1 MSRVFILPN
10 IKNGGMMM
18 NQQPTDELKRSLGF
32 WSAISIVIG
41 TIIGSGIFF
50 KQGSVLDSA
59 GTSTLAI
66 AAWVF
71 GGIITLTGGLTVAE
85 IGAQMPYTGG
95 LYVYIENLY
104 GRLLGFLA
112 GWMQVIVYGPAI
124 IASVAGFM
132 SILMANFFGLGTQ
145 WRIPLAVITV
155 IAIGVMNLFENKV
168 GAIFSIITT
177 AGKMIPIAAII
188 IFGLFWGHQD
198 AFGQTVTEIHQST
211 GGFGVAVLATLFG
224 YDGWILIANLGGE
237 MKNPQKLLP
246 KAIIL
251 GISSVL
257 VIYTLITIGIFRFI
271 PANMIHSLGE
281 NTTSYLA
288 TKAFGEIGGK
298 LLSIG
303 IIISMMGTLNGKII
317 TFPRIVYA
325 MARRGDLPFS
335 RLLSYVTPK
344 GKSPIIATV
353 FIIILAT
360 IMMLFFDPDHLSD
373 LCVFTIYCFY
383 LMTFFGIFILR
394 KKNNKRPF
402 STPLYPLVPIV
413 AIAGGLFV
421 LISELFNDPAGVLL
435 FVSIV
440 VIGLPVLY
448 VVKRMDS
455 KRLK

>member
-1 MSRVFILPN
+1 MEKEN
-10 IKNGGMMM
+10 N
-18 NQQPTDELKRSLGF
+18 ELRRSLGF
-32 WSAISIVIG
+32 GSAISIVIG

-50 KQGSVLDSA
+50 KQASILDSA
-59 GTSTLAI
+59 GSSTMAI
-66 AAWVF
+66 AAWIF
-71 GGIITLTGGLTVAE
+71 GGVITLTAGLTIAE

-95 LYVYIENLY
+95 LYVYVENLY
-104 GRLLGFLA
+104 GRICGFLA

-132 SILMANFFGLGTQ
+132 SIMITNLFGIDAK
-145 WRIPLAVITV
+145 WRIPVALITI
-155 IAIGVMNLFENKV
+155 IAIGLMNFLENNV
-168 GAIFSIITT
+168 AAAFSVITT
-177 AGKMIPIAAII
+177 IGKMIPIAAII

-198 AFGQTVTEIHQST
+198 ALGQTVSEVNRST

-281 NTTSYLA
+281 NSTSYLA

-303 IIISMMGTLNGKII
+303 IIISIMGTLNGKII

>member
-1 MSRVFILPN
+1 MEKEN
-10 IKNGGMMM
+10 N
-18 NQQPTDELKRSLGF
+18 ELRRSLGF
-32 WSAISIVIG
+32 GSAISIVIG

-50 KQGSVLDSA
+50 KQASILDSA
-59 GTSTLAI
+59 GSSTMAI
-66 AAWVF
+66 AAWIF
-71 GGIITLTGGLTVAE
+71 GGVITLTAGLTIAE

-95 LYVYIENLY
+95 LYVYVENLY
-104 GRLLGFLA
+104 GRICGFLA

-132 SILMANFFGLGTQ
+132 SIMITNLFGIDAK
-145 WRIPLAVITV
+145 WRIPVALITI
-155 IAIGVMNLFENKV
+155 IAIGLMNFLENNV
-168 GAIFSIITT
+168 AAAFSVITT
-177 AGKMIPIAAII
+177 IGKMIPIAAII

-198 AFGQTVTEIHQST
+198 ALGQTVSEVNRST

>member
-1 MSRVFILPN
+1 MNKLDSVFVLRRVSFMEKEN
-10 IKNGGMMM
+10 N
-18 NQQPTDELKRSLGF
+18 ELRRSLGF
-32 WSAISIVIG
+32 GSAISIVIG

-50 KQGSVLDSA
+50 KQASILDSA
-59 GTSTLAI
+59 GSSTMAI
-66 AAWVF
+66 AAWIF
-71 GGIITLTGGLTVAE
+71 GGVITLTAGLTIAE

-95 LYVYIENLY
+95 LYVYVENLY
-104 GRLLGFLA
+104 GRICGFLA

-132 SILMANFFGLGTQ
+132 SIMITNLFGIDAK
-145 WRIPLAVITV
+145 WRIPVALITI
-155 IAIGVMNLFENKV
+155 IAIGLMNFLENNV
-168 GAIFSIITT
+168 AAAFSVITT
-177 AGKMIPIAAII
+177 IGKMIPIAAII

-198 AFGQTVTEIHQST
+198 ALGQTVSEVNRST

-435 FVSIV
+435 FVGIV

>member
-1 MSRVFILPN
+1 MEKEN
-10 IKNGGMMM
+10 N
-18 NQQPTDELKRSLGF
+18 ELRRSLGF
-32 WSAISIVIG
+32 GSAISIVIG

-50 KQGSVLDSA
+50 KQASILDSA
-59 GTSTLAI
+59 GSSTMAI
-66 AAWVF
+66 AAWIF
-71 GGIITLTGGLTVAE
+71 GGVITLTAGLTIAE

-95 LYVYIENLY
+95 LYVYVENLY
-104 GRLLGFLA
+104 GRICGFLA

-132 SILMANFFGLGTQ
+132 SIMITNLFGIDAK
-145 WRIPLAVITV
+145 WRIPVALITI
-155 IAIGVMNLFENKV
+155 IAIGLMNFLENNV
-168 GAIFSIITT
+168 AAAFSVITT
-177 AGKMIPIAAII
+177 IGKMIPIAAII

-198 AFGQTVTEIHQST
+198 ALGQTVSEVNRST

-237 MKNPQKLLP
+237 MKSPQKLLP

-402 STPLYPLVPIV
+402 STPLYPVVPIV

>member
-1 MSRVFILPN
+1 M
-10 IKNGGMMM
+10 
-18 NQQPTDELKRSLGF
+18 
-32 WSAISIVIG
+32 
-41 TIIGSGIFF
+41 
-50 KQGSVLDSA
+50 
-59 GTSTLAI
+59 AI

-71 GGIITLTGGLTVAE
+71 GGVITLTAGLTIAE

-95 LYVYIENLY
+95 LYVYVENLY
-104 GRLLGFLA
+104 GRICGFLA

-132 SILMANFFGLGTQ
+132 SIMITNLFGIDAK
-145 WRIPLAVITV
+145 WRIPVALITI
-155 IAIGVMNLFENKV
+155 IAIGLMNFLENNV
-168 GAIFSIITT
+168 AAAFSVITT
-177 AGKMIPIAAII
+177 IGKMIPIAAII

-198 AFGQTVTEIHQST
+198 ALGQTVSEVNRSA

-288 TKAFGEIGGK
+288 TKAFGDIGGK

-344 GKSPIIATV
+344 GKAPIIATV

-394 KKNNKRPF
+394 KKNKKRPF
-402 STPLYPLVPIV
+402 STPLYPLVPII
-413 AIAGGLFV
+413 AISGRVFV

-435 FVSIV
+435 FVGIV

>member
-1 MSRVFILPN
+1 MEKEN
-10 IKNGGMMM
+10 N
-18 NQQPTDELKRSLGF
+18 ELRRSLGF
-32 WSAISIVIG
+32 GSAISIVIG

-50 KQGSVLDSA
+50 KQASILDSA
-59 GTSTLAI
+59 GSSTMAI
-66 AAWVF
+66 AAWIF
-71 GGIITLTGGLTVAE
+71 GGVITLTAGLTIAE

-95 LYVYIENLY
+95 LYVYVENLY
-104 GRLLGFLA
+104 GRICGFLA
-112 GWMQVIVYGPAI
+112 DWMQVIVYGPAI

-132 SILMANFFGLGTQ
+132 SIMITNLFGIDAK
-145 WRIPLAVITV
+145 WRIPVALITI
-155 IAIGVMNLFENKV
+155 IAIGLMNFLENNV
-168 GAIFSIITT
+168 AAAFSVITT
-177 AGKMIPIAAII
+177 IGKMIPIAAII

-198 AFGQTVTEIHQST
+198 ALGQTVSEVNRST

>member
-1 MSRVFILPN
+1 MGKEN
-10 IKNGGMMM
+10 N
-18 NQQPTDELKRSLGF
+18 ELKRSLGF
-32 WSAISIVIG
+32 GSAISIVIG

-50 KQGSVLDSA
+50 KQASILDSV
-59 GTSTLAI
+59 GSSSMAI
-66 AAWVF
+66 AAWIF
-71 GGIITLTGGLTVAE
+71 GGVITLAAGLTIAE

-95 LYVYIENLY
+95 LYVYVENLY
-104 GRLLGFLA
+104 GRICGFLA

-132 SILMANFFGLGTQ
+132 SIMITNLFGIDAK
-145 WRIPLAVITV
+145 WRILIALITI
-155 IAIGVMNLFENKV
+155 IAIGLMNFLENKV
-168 GAIFSIITT
+168 AAAFSVITT
-177 AGKMIPIAAII
+177 IGKMIPIAAII

-198 AFGQTVTEIHQST
+198 ALGQTVSEINRSA

-251 GISSVL
+251 GISTVL
-257 VIYTLITIGIFRFI
+257 VIYTLITVGIFRFV

-288 TKAFGEIGGK
+288 TRAFGDIGGK

-303 IIISMMGTLNGKII
+303 IIVSMMGTLNGKII

-335 RLLSYVTPK
+335 RILSYVTPK
-344 GKSPIIATV
+344 GKSPVVATI
-353 FIIILAT
+353 FIILLAT

-383 LMTFFGIFILR
+383 LLTFFGIFILR
-394 KKNNKRPF
+394 KKNSKRPF
-402 STPLYPLVPIV
+402 STPLYPFVPIV
-413 AIAGGLFV
+413 AIAGGIFV
-421 LISELFNDPAGVLL
+421 LVSELFNDPAGVLL
-435 FVSIV
+435 FAGIV
-440 VIGLPVLY
+440 IIGLPVLY
-448 VVKRMDS
+448 VVKKMDK

>member
-1 MSRVFILPN
+1 MQKEN
-10 IKNGGMMM
+10 N
-18 NQQPTDELKRSLGF
+18 ELRRSLGF
-32 WSAISIVIG
+32 GSAISIVIG

-50 KQGSVLDSA
+50 KQASILDSA
-59 GTSTLAI
+59 GSSTMAI

-71 GGIITLTGGLTVAE
+71 GGVITLTAGLTIAE

-95 LYVYIENLY
+95 LYVYVENLY
-104 GRLLGFLA
+104 GRICGFLA

-132 SILMANFFGLGTQ
+132 SIMITNLFGIDAK
-145 WRIPLAVITV
+145 WRIPVALITI
-155 IAIGVMNLFENKV
+155 IAIGLMNFLENNV
-168 GAIFSIITT
+168 AAAFSVITT
-177 AGKMIPIAAII
+177 IGKMIPIAAII

-198 AFGQTVTEIHQST
+198 ALGQTVSEVNRSA

-257 VIYTLITIGIFRFI
+257 LIYTLITIGIFRFI

-281 NTTSYLA
+281 NTTSYLV
-288 TKAFGEIGGK
+288 TKAFGDIGGK

-344 GKSPIIATV
+344 GKAPIIATV

-394 KKNNKRPF
+394 KKNKKRPF
-402 STPLYPLVPIV
+402 STPLYPLVPII
-413 AIAGGLFV
+413 AISGGVFV

-435 FVSIV
+435 FVGIV

>member
-1 MSRVFILPN
+1 MQKEN
-10 IKNGGMMM
+10 N
-18 NQQPTDELKRSLGF
+18 ELRRSLGF
-32 WSAISIVIG
+32 GSAISIVIG

-50 KQGSVLDSA
+50 KQASILDSA
-59 GTSTLAI
+59 GSSTMAI

-71 GGIITLTGGLTVAE
+71 GGVITLTAGLTIAE

-95 LYVYIENLY
+95 LYVYVENLY
-104 GRLLGFLA
+104 GRICGFLA

-124 IASVAGFM
+124 IALVAGFM
-132 SILMANFFGLGTQ
+132 SIMITNLFGIDAK
-145 WRIPLAVITV
+145 WRILVALITI
-155 IAIGVMNLFENKV
+155 IAIGLMNFLENNV
-168 GAIFSIITT
+168 AAAFSVITT
-177 AGKMIPIAAII
+177 IGKMIPIAAII

-198 AFGQTVTEIHQST
+198 ALGQTVSEVNRSA

-257 VIYTLITIGIFRFI
+257 LIYTLITIGIFRFI

-281 NTTSYLA
+281 NTTSYLV
-288 TKAFGEIGGK
+288 TKAFGDIGGK

-344 GKSPIIATV
+344 GKAPIIATV

-394 KKNNKRPF
+394 KKNKKRPF
-402 STPLYPLVPIV
+402 STPLYPLVPII
-413 AIAGGLFV
+413 AIGGGVFV

-435 FVSIV
+435 FVGIV

>member
-1 MSRVFILPN
+1 MEKEN
-10 IKNGGMMM
+10 N
-18 NQQPTDELKRSLGF
+18 ELRRSLGF
-32 WSAISIVIG
+32 GSAISIVIG
-41 TIIGSGIFF
+41 SIIGSGIFF
-50 KQGSVLDSA
+50 KQASILDSA
-59 GTSTLAI
+59 GSSTMAI
-66 AAWVF
+66 AAWIF
-71 GGIITLTGGLTVAE
+71 GGVITLTAGLTIAE

-95 LYVYIENLY
+95 LYVYVENLY
-104 GRLLGFLA
+104 GRICGFLA

-132 SILMANFFGLGTQ
+132 SIMITNLFGIDAK
-145 WRIPLAVITV
+145 WRIPVALITI
-155 IAIGVMNLFENKV
+155 IAIGLMNFLENNV
-168 GAIFSIITT
+168 AAAFSVITT
-177 AGKMIPIAAII
+177 IGKMIPIAAII

-198 AFGQTVTEIHQST
+198 ALGQTVSEVNRST

-251 GISSVL
+251 GSSSVL

>member
-1 MSRVFILPN
+1 MEKEN
-10 IKNGGMMM
+10 N
-18 NQQPTDELKRSLGF
+18 ELRRSLGF
-32 WSAISIVIG
+32 GSAISIVIG

-50 KQGSVLDSA
+50 KQASILDSA
-59 GTSTLAI
+59 GSSTMAI
-66 AAWVF
+66 AAWIF
-71 GGIITLTGGLTVAE
+71 GGVITLTAGLTIAE

-95 LYVYIENLY
+95 LYVYVENLY
-104 GRLLGFLA
+104 GRICGFLA

-132 SILMANFFGLGTQ
+132 SIMITNLFGIDAK
-145 WRIPLAVITV
+145 WRIPVALITI
-155 IAIGVMNLFENKV
+155 IAIGLMNFLENNV
-168 GAIFSIITT
+168 AAAFSVITT
-177 AGKMIPIAAII
+177 IGKMIPIAAII

-198 AFGQTVTEIHQST
+198 ALGQTVSEVNRST

-353 FIIILAT
+353 FVIILAT

>member
-1 MSRVFILPN
+1 MQKEN
-10 IKNGGMMM
+10 N
-18 NQQPTDELKRSLGF
+18 ELRRSLGF
-32 WSAISIVIG
+32 GSAISIVIG

-50 KQGSVLDSA
+50 KQASILDSA
-59 GTSTLAI
+59 GSSTMAI

-71 GGIITLTGGLTVAE
+71 GGVITLTAGLTIAE

-95 LYVYIENLY
+95 LYVYVENLY
-104 GRLLGFLA
+104 GRICGFLA

-132 SILMANFFGLGTQ
+132 SIMITNLFGIDAK
-145 WRIPLAVITV
+145 WRIPVALITI
-155 IAIGVMNLFENKV
+155 IAIGLMNFLENNV
-168 GAIFSIITT
+168 AAAFSVITT
-177 AGKMIPIAAII
+177 IGKMIPIAAII

-198 AFGQTVTEIHQST
+198 ALGQTVSGVNRST

-288 TKAFGEIGGK
+288 TKAFGDIGGK

-344 GKSPIIATV
+344 GKAPIIATV

-394 KKNNKRPF
+394 KKNKKRPF
-402 STPLYPLVPIV
+402 STPLYPLVPII
-413 AIAGGLFV
+413 AIGGGVFV

-435 FVSIV
+435 FVGIV

>member
-1 MSRVFILPN
+1 MEKEN
-10 IKNGGMMM
+10 N
-18 NQQPTDELKRSLGF
+18 ELRRSLGF
-32 WSAISIVIG
+32 GSVISIVIG

-50 KQGSVLDSA
+50 KQASILDSA
-59 GTSTLAI
+59 GSSTMAI
-66 AAWVF
+66 AAWIF
-71 GGIITLTGGLTVAE
+71 GGVITLTAGLTIAE

-95 LYVYIENLY
+95 LYVYVENLY
-104 GRLLGFLA
+104 GRICGFLA

-132 SILMANFFGLGTQ
+132 SIMITNLFGIDAK
-145 WRIPLAVITV
+145 WRIPVALITI
-155 IAIGVMNLFENKV
+155 IAIGLMNFLENNV
-168 GAIFSIITT
+168 AAAFSVITT
-177 AGKMIPIAAII
+177 IGKMIPIAAII

-198 AFGQTVTEIHQST
+198 ALGQTVSEVNRST

>member
-1 MSRVFILPN
+1 MEKEN
-10 IKNGGMMM
+10 N
-18 NQQPTDELKRSLGF
+18 ELRRSLGF
-32 WSAISIVIG
+32 GSAISIVIG

-50 KQGSVLDSA
+50 KQASILDSA
-59 GTSTLAI
+59 GSSTMAI
-66 AAWVF
+66 AAWIF
-71 GGIITLTGGLTVAE
+71 GGVITLTAGLTIAE

-95 LYVYIENLY
+95 LYVYVENLY
-104 GRLLGFLA
+104 GRICGFLA

-132 SILMANFFGLGTQ
+132 SIMITNLFGIDAK
-145 WRIPLAVITV
+145 WRIPVALITI
-155 IAIGVMNLFENKV
+155 IAIGLMNFLENNV
-168 GAIFSIITT
+168 AAAFSVITT
-177 AGKMIPIAAII
+177 IGKMIPIAAII

-198 AFGQTVTEIHQST
+198 ALGQTVSEVNRST

-413 AIAGGLFV
+413 TIAGGLFL

>member
-1 MSRVFILPN
+1 MEKEN
-10 IKNGGMMM
+10 N
-18 NQQPTDELKRSLGF
+18 ELRRSLGF
-32 WSAISIVIG
+32 GSAISIVIG

-50 KQGSVLDSA
+50 KQASILDSA
-59 GTSTLAI
+59 GSSTMAI
-66 AAWVF
+66 AAWIF
-71 GGIITLTGGLTVAE
+71 GGVITLTAGLTIAE

-95 LYVYIENLY
+95 LYVYVENLY
-104 GRLLGFLA
+104 GRICGFLA

-132 SILMANFFGLGTQ
+132 RIMITNLFGIDAK
-145 WRIPLAVITV
+145 WRIPVALITI
-155 IAIGVMNLFENKV
+155 IAIGLMNFLENNV
-168 GAIFSIITT
+168 AAAFSVITT
-177 AGKMIPIAAII
+177 IGKMIPIAAII

-198 AFGQTVTEIHQST
+198 ALGQTVSEVNRST

>member
-1 MSRVFILPN
+1 MGKEN
-10 IKNGGMMM
+10 N
-18 NQQPTDELKRSLGF
+18 ELKRSLGF
-32 WSAISIVIG
+32 GSAISIVIG

-50 KQGSVLDSA
+50 KQASILDSA
-59 GTSTLAI
+59 GSSSMAI
-66 AAWVF
+66 AAWIF
-71 GGIITLTGGLTVAE
+71 GGVITLAAGLTIAE

-104 GRLLGFLA
+104 GRICGFLA

-132 SILMANFFGLGTQ
+132 SIMITNLFGIDAK
-145 WRIPLAVITV
+145 WRIPIALINI
-155 IAIGVMNLFENKV
+155 IAIGLMNFLENKV
-168 GAIFSIITT
+168 AAAFSVITT
-177 AGKMIPIAAII
+177 IGKMIPIAAII

-198 AFGQTVTEIHQST
+198 ALGQTVSEINRSA

-251 GISSVL
+251 GISTVL
-257 VIYTLITIGIFRFI
+257 VIYTLITVGIFRFV

-288 TKAFGEIGGK
+288 TRAFGDIGGK

-303 IIISMMGTLNGKII
+303 IIVSMMGTLNGKII

-335 RLLSYVTPK
+335 RILSYVTPK
-344 GKSPIIATV
+344 GKSPVVATI
-353 FIIILAT
+353 FIILLAT

-383 LMTFFGIFILR
+383 LLTFFGIFILR
-394 KKNNKRPF
+394 KKNSKRPF
-402 STPLYPLVPIV
+402 STPLYPFVPIV
-413 AIAGGLFV
+413 AIAGGIFV
-421 LISELFNDPAGVLL
+421 LVSELFNDPAGVLL
-435 FVSIV
+435 FAGIV
-440 VIGLPVLY
+440 IIGLPVLY
-448 VVKRMDS
+448 VVKKMDK

>member
-1 MSRVFILPN
+1 MNKLDPVFVLRRVSFMEKEN
-10 IKNGGMMM
+10 N
-18 NQQPTDELKRSLGF
+18 ELRRSLGF
-32 WSAISIVIG
+32 GSAISIVIG

-50 KQGSVLDSA
+50 KQASILDSA
-59 GTSTLAI
+59 GSSTMAI

-71 GGIITLTGGLTVAE
+71 GGVITLTAGLTIAE

-95 LYVYIENLY
+95 LYVYVENLY
-104 GRLLGFLA
+104 GRICGFLA

-132 SILMANFFGLGTQ
+132 SIMITNLFGIDAK
-145 WRIPLAVITV
+145 WRIPVALITI
-155 IAIGVMNLFENKV
+155 IAIGLMNFLENNV
-168 GAIFSIITT
+168 AAAFSVITT
-177 AGKMIPIAAII
+177 IGKMIPIAAII

-198 AFGQTVTEIHQST
+198 ALGQTVSEVNRST

>member
-1 MSRVFILPN
+1 MEKEN
-10 IKNGGMMM
+10 N
-18 NQQPTDELKRSLGF
+18 ELRRSLGF
-32 WSAISIVIG
+32 GSAISIVIG

-50 KQGSVLDSA
+50 KQASILDSA
-59 GTSTLAI
+59 GSSTMAI
-66 AAWVF
+66 AAWIF
-71 GGIITLTGGLTVAE
+71 GGVITLTAGLTIAE

-95 LYVYIENLY
+95 LYVYVENLY
-104 GRLLGFLA
+104 GRICGFLA

-132 SILMANFFGLGTQ
+132 SIMITNLFGIDAK
-145 WRIPLAVITV
+145 WRIPVALITI
-155 IAIGVMNLFENKV
+155 IAIGLMNFLENNV
-168 GAIFSIITT
+168 AAAFSVITT
-177 AGKMIPIAAII
+177 IGKMIPIAAII

-198 AFGQTVTEIHQST
+198 ALGQTVSEVNRST

-317 TFPRIVYA
+317 TFPRIVYV

-421 LISELFNDPAGVLL
+421 LISELFNDPAGVFL

>member
-1 MSRVFILPN
+1 MEKEN
-10 IKNGGMMM
+10 N
-18 NQQPTDELKRSLGF
+18 ELRRSLGF
-32 WSAISIVIG
+32 GSAISIVIG

-50 KQGSVLDSA
+50 KQASILDSA
-59 GTSTLAI
+59 GSSTMAI
-66 AAWVF
+66 AAWIF
-71 GGIITLTGGLTVAE
+71 GGVITLTAGLTIAE

-95 LYVYIENLY
+95 LHVYVENLY
-104 GRLLGFLA
+104 GRICGFLA

-132 SILMANFFGLGTQ
+132 SIMITNLFGIDAK
-145 WRIPLAVITV
+145 WRIPVALITI
-155 IAIGVMNLFENKV
+155 IAIGLMNFLENNV
-168 GAIFSIITT
+168 AAAFSVITT
-177 AGKMIPIAAII
+177 IGKMIPIAAII

-198 AFGQTVTEIHQST
+198 ALGQTVSEVNRST

>member
-1 MSRVFILPN
+1 MEKEN
-10 IKNGGMMM
+10 N
-18 NQQPTDELKRSLGF
+18 ELRRSLGF
-32 WSAISIVIG
+32 GSAISIVIG

-50 KQGSVLDSA
+50 KQASILDSA
-59 GTSTLAI
+59 GSSTMAI
-66 AAWVF
+66 AAWIF
-71 GGIITLTGGLTVAE
+71 GGVITLTAGLTIAE

-95 LYVYIENLY
+95 LYVYVENLY
-104 GRLLGFLA
+104 GRICGFLA

-132 SILMANFFGLGTQ
+132 SIMITNLFGIDAK
-145 WRIPLAVITV
+145 WRIPVALITI
-155 IAIGVMNLFENKV
+155 IAIGLMNFLENNV
-168 GAIFSIITT
+168 AAAFSVITT
-177 AGKMIPIAAII
+177 IGKMIPIAAII

-198 AFGQTVTEIHQST
+198 ALGQTVSEVNRST

-353 FIIILAT
+353 FIIILST
-360 IMMLFFDPDHLSD
+360 IIMLFFDPDHLSD

>member
-1 MSRVFILPN
+1 MEKEN
-10 IKNGGMMM
+10 N
-18 NQQPTDELKRSLGF
+18 ELRRSLGF
-32 WSAISIVIG
+32 GSAISIVIG
-41 TIIGSGIFF
+41 IIIGSGIFF
-50 KQGSVLDSA
+50 KQASILDSA
-59 GTSTLAI
+59 GSSTMAI
-66 AAWVF
+66 AAWIF
-71 GGIITLTGGLTVAE
+71 GGVITLTAGLTIAE

-95 LYVYIENLY
+95 LYVYVENLY
-104 GRLLGFLA
+104 GRICGFLA

-132 SILMANFFGLGTQ
+132 SIMITDLFGIDAK
-145 WRIPLAVITV
+145 WRIPVALITI
-155 IAIGVMNLFENKV
+155 IAIGLMNFLENNV
-168 GAIFSIITT
+168 AAAFSVITT
-177 AGKMIPIAAII
+177 IGKMIPIAAII

-198 AFGQTVTEIHQST
+198 ALGQTVSEVNRST

>member
-1 MSRVFILPN
+1 MEKENNDLR
-10 IKNGGMMM
+10 
-18 NQQPTDELKRSLGF
+18 RSLGF
-32 WSAISIVIG
+32 GSAISIVIG

-50 KQGSVLDSA
+50 KQASILDSA
-59 GTSTLAI
+59 GSSTMAI
-66 AAWVF
+66 AAWIF
-71 GGIITLTGGLTVAE
+71 GGVITLTAGLTIAE

-95 LYVYIENLY
+95 LYVYVENLY
-104 GRLLGFLA
+104 GRICGFLA

-132 SILMANFFGLGTQ
+132 SIMITNLFGIDAK
-145 WRIPLAVITV
+145 WRIPVALITI
-155 IAIGVMNLFENKV
+155 IAIGLMNFLENNV
-168 GAIFSIITT
+168 AAAFSVITT
-177 AGKMIPIAAII
+177 IGKMIPIAAII

-198 AFGQTVTEIHQST
+198 ALGQTVSEVNRST

>member
-1 MSRVFILPN
+1 MQKEN
-10 IKNGGMMM
+10 N
-18 NQQPTDELKRSLGF
+18 ELRRSLGF
-32 WSAISIVIG
+32 GSAISIVIG

-50 KQGSVLDSA
+50 KQASILDSA
-59 GTSTLAI
+59 GSSTMAI

-71 GGIITLTGGLTVAE
+71 GGVITLTAGLTIAE

-95 LYVYIENLY
+95 LYVYVENLY
-104 GRLLGFLA
+104 GRICGFLA

-124 IASVAGFM
+124 IALVAGFM
-132 SILMANFFGLGTQ
+132 SIMITNLFGIDAK
-145 WRIPLAVITV
+145 WRILVALITI
-155 IAIGVMNLFENKV
+155 IAIGLMNFLENNV
-168 GAIFSIITT
+168 AAAFSVITT
-177 AGKMIPIAAII
+177 IGKMITIAAII

-198 AFGQTVTEIHQST
+198 ALGQTVSEVNRSA

-257 VIYTLITIGIFRFI
+257 LIYTLITIGIFRFI

-281 NTTSYLA
+281 NTTSYLV
-288 TKAFGEIGGK
+288 TKAFGDIGGK

-344 GKSPIIATV
+344 GKAPIIATV

-394 KKNNKRPF
+394 KKNKKRPF
-402 STPLYPLVPIV
+402 STPLYPLVPII
-413 AIAGGLFV
+413 AISGGVFV

-435 FVSIV
+435 FVGIV

>member
-1 MSRVFILPN
+1 M
-10 IKNGGMMM
+10 
-18 NQQPTDELKRSLGF
+18 
-32 WSAISIVIG
+32 
-41 TIIGSGIFF
+41 
-50 KQGSVLDSA
+50 
-59 GTSTLAI
+59 AI
-66 AAWVF
+66 AAWIF
-71 GGIITLTGGLTVAE
+71 GGVITLTAGLTIAE

-95 LYVYIENLY
+95 LYVYVENLY
-104 GRLLGFLA
+104 GRICGFLA

-132 SILMANFFGLGTQ
+132 SIMITNLFGIDAK
-145 WRIPLAVITV
+145 WRIPVALITI
-155 IAIGVMNLFENKV
+155 IAIGLMNFLENNV
-168 GAIFSIITT
+168 AAAFSVITT
-177 AGKMIPIAAII
+177 IGKMIPIAAII

-198 AFGQTVTEIHQST
+198 ALGQTVSEVNRST

>member
-1 MSRVFILPN
+1 MGKEN
-10 IKNGGMMM
+10 N
-18 NQQPTDELKRSLGF
+18 ELKRSLGF
-32 WSAISIVIG
+32 GSAISIVIG

-50 KQGSVLDSA
+50 KQASILDSA
-59 GTSTLAI
+59 GSSSMAI
-66 AAWVF
+66 AAWIF
-71 GGIITLTGGLTVAE
+71 GGVITLAAGLTIAE

-104 GRLLGFLA
+104 GRICGFLA

-132 SILMANFFGLGTQ
+132 SIMITNLFGIDAK
-145 WRIPLAVITV
+145 WRIPIALITI
-155 IAIGVMNLFENKV
+155 IAIGLMNFLENKV
-168 GAIFSIITT
+168 AAAFSVITT
-177 AGKMIPIAAII
+177 IGKMIPIAAII

-198 AFGQTVTEIHQST
+198 ALGQTVSEINRSA

-251 GISSVL
+251 GISTVL
-257 VIYTLITIGIFRFI
+257 VIYTLITVGIFRFV

-288 TKAFGEIGGK
+288 TRAFGDIGGK

-303 IIISMMGTLNGKII
+303 IIVSMMGTLNGKII

-335 RLLSYVTPK
+335 RILSYVTPK
-344 GKSPIIATV
+344 GKSPVVATI
-353 FIIILAT
+353 FIILLAT

-383 LMTFFGIFILR
+383 LLTFFGIFILR
-394 KKNNKRPF
+394 KKNSKRPF
-402 STPLYPLVPIV
+402 STPLYPFVPIV
-413 AIAGGLFV
+413 AIAGGIFV
-421 LISELFNDPAGVLL
+421 LVSELFNDPAGVLL
-435 FVSIV
+435 FAGIV
-440 VIGLPVLY
+440 IIGLPVLY
-448 VVKRMDS
+448 VVKKMDK

>member
-1 MSRVFILPN
+1 
-10 IKNGGMMM
+10 MMM
-18 NQQPTDELKRSLGF
+18 NQQPADELKRSLGF
-32 WSAISIVIG
+32 WSAISIVVG

-95 LYVYIENLY
+95 LYVYIENIY

-132 SILMANFFGLGTQ
+132 SILMANFFGLGAA

-155 IAIGVMNLFENKV
+155 VAIGIMNLFENKV

-198 AFGQTVTEIHQST
+198 AFGQTVTEVHQAT

-246 KAIIL
+246 RAIIF
-251 GISSVL
+251 GITAVL
-257 VIYTLITIGIFRFI
+257 IIYTLITVGILKFL
-271 PANMIHSLGE
+271 PANTIHRLGE
-281 NTTSYLA
+281 NATAYLA
-288 TKAFGEIGGK
+288 VKAFGAVGGK
-298 LLSIG
+298 LLSAG
-303 IIISMMGTLNGKII
+303 IIISMMGTLNGKMI

-325 MARRGDLPFS
+325 MARRRDLPFS
-335 RLLSYVTPK
+335 RYLAYITPK
-344 GKSPIIATV
+344 GKSPVVATIFIIVLATV
-353 FIIILAT
+353 
-360 IMMLFFDPDHLSD
+360 MMCFFDPDHLSD
-373 LCVFTIYCFY
+373 LCVFTVYCFY
-383 LMTFFGIFILR
+383 LLAFFGIFILR
-394 KKNNKRPF
+394 RKNKGPRPF

-413 AIAGGLFV
+413 AIAGGIFV
-421 LISELFNDPAGVLL
+421 LVSEVLNDPAGVLL
-435 FVSIV
+435 FVGIV
-440 VIGLPVLY
+440 IVGLPILY
-448 VVKRMDS
+448 IVKRMDQRRM
-455 KRLK
+455 KW

>member
-1 MSRVFILPN
+1 MEKEN
-10 IKNGGMMM
+10 N
-18 NQQPTDELKRSLGF
+18 ELRRSLGF
-32 WSAISIVIG
+32 GSAISIVIG

-50 KQGSVLDSA
+50 KQASILDSA
-59 GTSTLAI
+59 GSSTMAI

-71 GGIITLTGGLTVAE
+71 GGVITLTAGLTIAE

-95 LYVYIENLY
+95 LYVYVENLY
-104 GRLLGFLA
+104 GRICGFLA

-132 SILMANFFGLGTQ
+132 SIMITNLFGIDAK
-145 WRIPLAVITV
+145 WRIPVALITI
-155 IAIGVMNLFENKV
+155 IAIGLMNFLENNV
-168 GAIFSIITT
+168 AAAFSVITT
-177 AGKMIPIAAII
+177 IGKMIPIAAII

-198 AFGQTVTEIHQST
+198 ALGQTVSEVNRST

-288 TKAFGEIGGK
+288 TKAFGDIGGK

-344 GKSPIIATV
+344 GKAPIIATV

-383 LMTFFGIFILR
+383 LITFFGIFILR
-394 KKNNKRPF
+394 KKNKKRPF
-402 STPLYPLVPIV
+402 STPLYPLVPII
-413 AIAGGLFV
+413 AIGGGLFV

-435 FVSIV
+435 FVGIV